1 MLISFLRRFRQSVS
15 SDFSGETHRTRNRL
29 LYPEMTAQLKSI
41 TSASS
46 RNISISA
53 NVSGFILDFDSSI
66 PDDIFSLIDVYH
78 QGQERV
84 IRLADSIPRSTPVSS
99 TSPTAPHIGIDP
111 KYTALPT
118 SSVLA
123 SLTFLSGKV
132 RIYSGSVSTL
142 SRSRKLSNSAR
153 DLTDEQFVELGA
165 DIFKLPV
172 VSVWGE
178 YRATSAAQKF
188 GSVREVEPSTLM
200 FKSTVHSS
208 QNILRPTL
216 LPFITEV
223 VESVEV
229 RLRKVNLRTS
239 KQLAVSSTQE
249 LAARAAHGHEES
261 LSNGVSTLH
270 ISFSLRIDQSKLELT
285 CQPDVNVIA
294 GLHWDSGG
302 FMVNVSPGAR
312 NVTFTGSVGGLTV
325 GLKHGFLSEEC
336 VRLDARNLAFS
347 LQFSK
352 RVSDDGQL
360 VSSVSIVLDTQFS
373 GGVRFSRLQ
382 DVLCFK
388 AVWLDRIPVLT
399 GQQLQSPPK
408 TSLAL
413 PANTPSPKQD
423 VMTVVLVRIRE
434 IKLDV
439 DLGQS
444 ISAISLH
451 LKDTLI
457 RTKMTDEL
465 SEVSLSVADVDI
477 HAKGNISG
485 QVTVP
490 NCLFQTIRRR
500 QDKVLEERDQ
510 SKMLELSL
518 TSGPFHAVL
527 ESDCQKLLRYQ

>member
-1 MLISFLRRFRQSVS
+1 
-15 SDFSGETHRTRNRL
+15 
-29 LYPEMTAQLKSI
+29 MTAQLKSV

-46 RNISISA
+46 RNISITA
-53 NVSGFILDFDSSI
+53 NVSGFILDVDSSI
-66 PDDIFSLIDVYH
+66 PDDVFSLIDVYR

-99 TSPTAPHIGIDP
+99 TSPTAPHIGMDP
-111 KYTALPT
+111 KYAALPT
-118 SSVLA
+118 SSVLV

-142 SRSRKLSNSAR
+142 SRSRKMSTSAR
-153 DLTDEQFVELGA
+153 DLTDEQFIELGA

-188 GSVREVEPSTLM
+188 GGAREVEPSTLM

-216 LPFITEV
+216 LPFITEF
-223 VESVEV
+223 VESVEI
-229 RLRKVNLRTS
+229 RMRKASLRTLKPS
-239 KQLAVSSTQE
+239 AASSTQE
-249 LAARAAHGHEES
+249 LAARVAHGREES
-261 LSNGVSTLH
+261 LSDGVSSLH

-302 FMVNVSPGAR
+302 FMINVSPGAR
-312 NVTFTGSVGGLTV
+312 NVTFTGCVGGLTV

-347 LQFSK
+347 LQFAK
-352 RVSDDGQL
+352 RVSNDGEPL
-360 VSSVSIVLDTQFS
+360 SSVSVVLDTQFS

-399 GQQLQSPPK
+399 GQQRTRQSPPK
-408 TSLAL
+408 TPLAL
-413 PANTPSPKQD
+413 PASTPSPKQD

-434 IKLDV
+434 IKLDI

-451 LKDTLI
+451 LKDALI
-457 RTKMTDEL
+457 RTKMTEEL
-465 SEVSLSVADVDI
+465 YEVSLSVADVDI

-485 QVTVP
+485 RVTVP
-490 NCLFQTIRRR
+490 NCLFQTIRRKE
-500 QDKVLEERDQ
+500 DKVVEGGGQ

-527 ESDCQKLLRYQ
+527 ESDRQKLLHYQ